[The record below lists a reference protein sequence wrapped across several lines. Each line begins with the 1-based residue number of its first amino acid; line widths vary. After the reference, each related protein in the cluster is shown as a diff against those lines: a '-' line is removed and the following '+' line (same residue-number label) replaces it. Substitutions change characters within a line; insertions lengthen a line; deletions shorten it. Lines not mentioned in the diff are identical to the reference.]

1 MVVWNEDALSRQP
14 LMELLAP
21 AGDAEKMRIA
31 IRYGADAVYLAA
43 QDFGLRA
50 ASANFSS
57 QELKDAV
64 AYAHERGVRV
74 YLAVNI
80 LAHPDDLDKLNV
92 QLDDL
97 AVAGPDAMIVAD
109 PGVFSLIRQKLP
121 EMKIHISTQASTCNA
136 ESCRFWHRLGA
147 RRIVMARELT
157 LSEIARI
164 RSQVPDELEL
174 EGFVHGAMCLAYSGR
189 CLLSAWFTGR
199 DANRGRCAQP
209 CRWSYELREQKRPDQ
224 PLLAGEDARGSWL
237 LNSRDL
243 CLIEHLPELAA
254 AGLNSFKIEGRVKSS
269 FYVATVV
276 KAYRAAI
283 DAWKADPCNWQPDPA
298 WLADL
303 QKTVH
308 RPFDTGFYFA
318 SPQQDAKISTDELDM
333 REAVVVGLV
342 RAWLPDSNLALVE
355 QRNRIQKGDLLELV
369 DPKGPCRPFIA
380 ESLLDLE
387 RQPIDATPHPR
398 MLFYLPFAESVQV
411 DSFIRRKGNK
421 DMPRHS

>member
-1 MVVWNEDALSRQP
+1 
-14 LMELLAP
+14 MELLAP

-50 ASANFSS
+50 ASANFSGR
-57 QELKDAV
+57 ELKEAV
-64 AYAHERGVRV
+64 AYAHQRGVRV

-80 LAHPDDLDKLNV
+80 LAHPDDLERLEN
-92 QLDDL
+92 QIDDL
-97 AVAGPDAMIVAD
+97 TGAGTDAMIVAD
-109 PGVFSLIRQKLP
+109 PGVFSLIRKKAP
-121 EMKIHISTQASTCNA
+121 DMKIHISTQASTCNA
-136 ESCRFWHRLGA
+136 ESCLFWHRLGA
-147 RRIVMARELT
+147 GRIVMARELT
-157 LSEIARI
+157 LAEIARI
-164 RSQVPDELEL
+164 RSQVPDTLEL
-174 EGFVHGAMCLAYSGR
+174 EAFVHGAMCLAYSGR

-199 DANRGRCAQP
+199 DANRGRCTQP
-209 CRWSYELREQKRPDQ
+209 CRWSYELREAKRPDQ
-224 PLLAGEDARGSWL
+224 PIIVNEDERGTWL

-254 AGLNSFKIEGRVKSS
+254 AGLNSLKIEGRVKSS

-283 DAWKADPCNWQPDPA
+283 DAWMTDPDNWQPDPA

-308 RPFDTGFYFA
+308 RPFDTGFYF
-318 SPQQDAKISTDELDM
+318 SKPQQDAKISTDDLDM

-342 RAWLPDSNLALVE
+342 RAWLPESNLALVE
-355 QRNRIQKGDLLELV
+355 QRNRILLGDQLELIE
-369 DPKGPCRPFIA
+369 PKGPFRPFTA
-380 ESLLDLE
+380 ETLLDLE
-387 RQPIDATPHPR
+387 RKPIEATPHPR
-398 MLFYLPFAESVQV
+398 MLFYLPFTEAVPV

-421 DMPRHS
+421 DKPGMVKR